1 MTTVHLRDLLFV
13 YGYPLLFL
21 VSLIEG
27 TGMPGPVE
35 LFFLA
40 SGFLISRGTMSLPLV
55 IAVGTVGNVAGN
67 LAGYMLGRWGGRPL
81 FNQIARRLHLTELGI
96 ERTERWFRSF
106 GGMAQAIS
114 RLVGVTRTP
123 AIIGAG
129 VMRMPLGPFLIGS
142 LVGDAIWSV
151 FWTLAGVGVGA
162 NLAFVHAHQVLGSVL
177 LVVLIAVVALVWYYI
192 HQRLRRL

>member
-35 LFFLA
+35 LFFIA
-40 SGFLISRGTMSLPLV
+40 SGFLISRGEMTLPLV
-55 IAVGTVGNVAGN
+55 CAVGTVGNVVGN

-81 FNQIARRLHLTELGI
+81 FNQIVRHLRLSESGI

-129 VMRMPLGPFLIGS
+129 VMRVPIGPFLVGS
-142 LVGDAIWSV
+142 FVGDAVWSV

-162 NLAFVHAHQVLGSVL
+162 NIAFVRAHQVLGSVL
-177 LVVLIAVVALVWYYI
+177 LVVLLGVTAVVWYYV
-192 HQRLRRL
+192 HRRLRRL